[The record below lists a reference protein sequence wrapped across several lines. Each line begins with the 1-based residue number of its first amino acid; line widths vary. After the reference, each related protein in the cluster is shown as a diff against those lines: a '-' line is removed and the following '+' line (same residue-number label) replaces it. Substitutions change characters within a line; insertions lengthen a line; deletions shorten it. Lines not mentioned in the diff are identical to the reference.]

1 MKRSLSIYLIAVAII
16 IVSLVYSLVQGNPL
30 IISLLNSLFI
40 AGMIYLV
47 LGAFLY
53 IFQKGFFNG
62 IVYSLKRFRRSTVQG
77 KYLSQ
82 FDDIDETKDAHEEF
96 TVIRSFKI
104 TSTLLII
111 GSSMLI
117 ISLVLSYIIYT

>member
-1 MKRSLSIYLIAVAII
+1 MKRSLSIYLIAVAIM

>member
-1 MKRSLSIYLIAVAII
+1 MKRSLSIYLIAVAIM

-30 IISLLNSLFI
+30 IISVLNSLFI

>member
-1 MKRSLSIYLIAVAII
+1 MKRSLSIYLIAVAIM
-16 IVSLVYSLVQGNPL
+16 IVSLVSSLAQGNPF
-30 IISLLNSLFI
+30 IISVLNSLFI
-40 AGMIYLV
+40 SGMIYLV

-62 IVYSLKRFRRSTVQG
+62 IVYALKRFRRSTLQG

-82 FDDIDETKDAHEEF
+82 FDDIDATKDAHEEF
-96 TVIRSFKI
+96 TVIRSYNI

-117 ISLVLSYIIYT
+117 ISLILSYIIYT

>member
-1 MKRSLSIYLIAVAII
+1 MKRSLSIYLIAVAIMF
-16 IVSLVYSLVQGNPL
+16 VSLVYSLVQGNPL